1 MLSGARIDINLD
13 KKNPVDFVLWKKDTA
28 GMKWDSP
35 WGPGR
40 PGWHIECSA
49 SEYGCIG
56 RNI

>member
-35 WGPGR
+35 GVLEDLDG
-40 PGWHIECSA
+40 ISSA
-49 SEYGCIG
+49 QP
-56 RNI
+56 